1 MFIGATHSL
10 WNLSGGNRCV
20 GKVQRSPL
28 TNMWRREFSP
38 SRFYQ
43 NLVNLWENVKLFL
56 QQIYKNMLYAFIMLI
71 ANDWF
76 RKYVR
81 GLVKTL
87 ICILLW
93 FGLVKWLGRNGGP
106 SGLLWWIIPSLLST
120 QPSLTHLLHGR
131 QPWTNMFASKFM
143 WISDVLDVLGF
154 ITCFTFTPRA
164 CVSVV
169 LQASY
174 ETQTR

>member
-1 MFIGATHSL
+1 
-10 WNLSGGNRCV
+10 
-20 GKVQRSPL
+20 
-28 TNMWRREFSP
+28 MWRREFSP

-43 NLVNLWENVKLFL
+43 NFGNLWKNVKLFCATNIQKHTKICFL
-56 QQIYKNMLYAFIMLI
+56 LLLCWLPMRLISRCMWSSQSLDMHFIVVWSCKMT
-71 ANDWF
+71 WQ
-76 RKYVR
+76 
-81 GLVKTL
+81 
-87 ICILLW
+87 
-93 FGLVKWLGRNGGP
+93 KWRTIW
-106 SGLLWWIIPSLLST
+106 WWIIPSLLST

-174 ETQTR
+174 ESQTR